1 MVAKILF
8 YQDSDQ
14 FDKKTVTIA
23 SIDELRQIILTAL
36 RGQKDYRWHYENGQS
51 LWCDVKID
59 DTKHGR
65 YEYNLKTRELD
76 FFIFWKH
83 SNMVGNGWFSKR
95 SRVIGETATHYTVV
109 YDEKTGQTSEV
120 SKDLLL

>member
-1 MVAKILF
+1 MA
-8 YQDSDQ
+8 
-14 FDKKTVTIA
+14 
-23 SIDELRQIILTAL
+23 II
-36 RGQKDYRWHYENGQS
+36 KVYFYENSYQFKAEVVEDCDVTTIKVNVLRVLLAQFRYRNDGES
-51 LWCDVKID
+51 LWCDVKVD
-59 DTKHGR
+59 GKPHGR
-65 YEYNLKTRELD
+65 YEFNPTKKNVD